1 MARTWTTPTVGVTL
15 ETDAELAGCST
26 YCTIRQGALKL
37 TSEVD
42 IEPTEGGYRYEV
54 PLTQVQSGGFKPSL
68 PIELQTN
75 VVDSNGYRAAANI
88 SEFRMGRNLEDKEL

>member
-1 MARTWTTPTVGVTL
+1 MTRVWETPTIGVTL
-15 ETDAELAGCST
+15 ETDADLAGCRV
-26 YCTIRQGALKL
+26 YCTLRQGARKL

-42 IEPTEGGYRYEV
+42 IEPTEGGYRYEI
-54 PLTQVQSGGFKPSL
+54 PLTQVQSGGFKSSL

-75 VVDSNGYRAAANI
+75 VVDSNGWRVSSNI

>member
-15 ETDAELAGCST
+15 ETDADLTACRVYAT
-26 YCTIRQGALKL
+26 FRQGDRKL
-37 TSEVD
+37 TREVD
-42 IEPTEGGYRYEV
+42 AEPTEGGYRYEL